1 MINQGNH
8 IAVLGGGSWGTA
20 LVKLLSEN
28 TANLHWW
35 MRSPKTISHIKEH
48 GKNPDYLSYADL
60 DKENI
65 DVSDDINEVIR
76 KSDIV
81 VIAIPSAFLKSSV
94 IRVKPEVLQQKKFFS
109 AVKGI
114 IPGEISTVTELLNK
128 YFDIPKENVGVISG
142 PCHSEE
148 VAMEKLSFLTVGAY
162 NRELAEYMKSMLSSW
177 FMKITLSDDVRG
189 IEYASILK
197 NVVAIASGI
206 ALGLGYGDNFQSVL
220 ITNAVR
226 EIKTFLKAMDCNGHD
241 MEYSVYLGDVM
252 VTAYSKFS
260 RNRMLGTN
268 LGKGYSLKASLTEM
282 KMVAEGYYAV
292 DSLIKITT
300 AKQLQLPVME
310 TVHNIIYKGHN
321 AEDEFI
327 RLSDYLI

>member
-1 MINQGNH
+1 MINKDSH

-20 LVKLLSEN
+20 LIKLLSEN
-28 TANLHWW
+28 TTNLHWW
-35 MRSPKTISHIKEH
+35 MRSAKTISHIKEH
-48 GKNPDYLSYADL
+48 GKNPDYLPYAEL
-60 DKENI
+60 DKNI
-65 DVSDDINEVIR
+65 DVSDNINEVIR
-76 KSDIV
+76 KSDVV

-94 IRVKPEVLQQKKFFS
+94 IRVKPEVLQEKRFFS

-114 IPGEISTVTELLNK
+114 IPGQISTVTELLNK
-128 YFDIPKENVGVISG
+128 YFNIPKEHLGVISG

-148 VAMEKLSFLTVGAY
+148 VAMEKLSFLTIGTY
-162 NRELAEYMKSMLSSW
+162 NLELAEYMKTMLSSW

-206 ALGLGYGDNFQSVL
+206 SLGLGYGDNFQSVL

-226 EIKTFLKAMDCNGHD
+226 EMKTFLKTMDCNGREI
-241 MEYSVYLGDVM
+241 EYSVYLGDVM

-260 RNRMLGTN
+260 RNRMLGTM
-268 LGKGYSLKASLTEM
+268 LGKGYTLKASLTEM

-292 DSLIKITT
+292 DSLMKIAT
-300 AKQLQLPVME
+300 ARNLHLPVME
-310 TVHNIIYKGHN
+310 TVHNIIYKGN
-321 AEDEFI
+321 SAEDEFI
-327 RLSDYLI
+327 RLSDHLS

>member
-1 MINQGNH
+1 MLNKENH

-28 TANLHWW
+28 TKNLHWW
-35 MRSPKTISHIKEH
+35 MRSAKTINHIKEY
-48 GKNPDYLSYADL
+48 GKNPDYLPYAEL
-60 DKENI
+60 DKDI
-65 DVSDDINEVIR
+65 DVSDNINEVIR
-76 KSDIV
+76 KSDVV

-94 IRVKPEVLQQKKFFS
+94 IRVKPEVLQKKKFFS

-114 IPGEISTVTELLNK
+114 IPGQISTVTELLNK
-128 YFDIPKENVGVISG
+128 YFDIPLDHLGVISG

-148 VAMEKLSFLTVGAY
+148 VAMEKLSFLTIGTY
-162 NRELAEYMKSMLSSW
+162 NKELAEFMKTMLSSW

-206 ALGLGYGDNFQSVL
+206 SLGLGYGDNFQSVL

-226 EIKTFLKAMDCNGHD
+226 EMKTFLKTMDCNGREI
-241 MEYSVYLGDVM
+241 EYSVYLGDVM

-260 RNRMLGTN
+260 RNRMLGTM
-268 LGKGYSLKASLTEM
+268 LGKGYTLKASLTEM

-292 DSLIKITT
+292 DSLMKIAN
-300 AKQLQLPVME
+300 AKNLHLPVME
-310 TVHNIIYKGHN
+310 AVHNIIYKGN
-321 AEDEFI
+321 SAEDEFVK
-327 RLSDYLI
+327 LSDHLS